1 MAEQRIETSIEID
14 APPSRVWAVL
24 TDPQSMGSWNPFM
37 QSMAGPLKEGGRLLV
52 EIAPP
57 NRRAMTFRPK
67 VLRVLPERE
76 LRWLGTLL
84 IPGLFNGEHYFL
96 LNPAGDGATRF
107 TQGERFS
114 GLLVTAFE
122 KRGMLKAT
130 QQGFDAMNAAL
141 KARVDAQAPA

>member
-1 MAEQRIETSIEID
+1 MAEQRIETSVEIG
-14 APPSRVWAVL
+14 APPSRVWEVL
-24 TDPQSMGSWNPFM
+24 TDQQSMGAWNSFIR
-37 QSMAGPLKEGGRLLV
+37 SMAGPLKEGGRLLI

-57 NRRAMTFRPK
+57 KQRTMTFRPT
-67 VLRVLPERE
+67 VLRVVPERE

-96 LNPAGDGATRF
+96 LEPIGQAGTHF
-107 TQGERFS
+107 TQGERFT
-114 GLLVTAFE
+114 GLLVSPFE

-141 KARVDAQAPA
+141 KARAEAQALA

>member
-14 APPSRVWAVL
+14 APPSRVWEVL
-24 TDPQSMGSWNPFM
+24 TDQQSMRAWNPFIR
-37 QSMAGPLKEGGRLLV
+37 SMAGPLKEGGRLLV

-57 NRRAMTFRPK
+57 KQRAMTFRPT

-96 LNPAGDGATRF
+96 LAPAGERATRF
-107 TQGERFS
+107 TQGEKFS
-114 GLLVTAFE
+114 GILVTPFE

-130 QQGFDAMNAAL
+130 QQGFEAMNAAL
-141 KARVDAQAPA
+141 KARAEAQVPA